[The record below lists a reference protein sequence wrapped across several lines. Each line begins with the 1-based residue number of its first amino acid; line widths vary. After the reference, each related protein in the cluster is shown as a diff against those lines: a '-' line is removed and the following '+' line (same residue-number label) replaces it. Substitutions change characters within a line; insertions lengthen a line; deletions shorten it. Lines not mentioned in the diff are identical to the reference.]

1 MSDRSSA
8 DKKRDRDRRAQQNLR
23 DKKLRHTAKLEAQ
36 VAHCE
41 QYHNDTGV
49 KNLLGVIDGLRRQN
63 EILVA
68 RQKALRSVVNS
79 WDEKLEETG
88 PSNSPMT
95 QDTNTEQAGHSFP
108 RESCVPGGSNSLDM
122 ANHLACS
129 MAPSTSPASLPQT
142 PKAAHSINS
151 SSPWNELP
159 LYSDNLSNIETSS
172 LPWLAYPEMIAQCPD
187 TPESPLDILY
197 GSRTNM
203 LANVIHT
210 FIERRPVRD
219 PERLAMGLI
228 IYHFSKWIIEPSPKT
243 FAKLPTFTH
252 PLQEQF
258 EIEHPIAISSL
269 PYPKLRSNLVHQWP
283 LYENNRDELFGLLAC
298 SVKIRWPWGVKILDR
313 DEDNQ
318 IRIKPA
324 FYETFM
330 KEEGWGL
337 MQEFINKHPNLMVG
351 VDVGSLVFNIV

>member
-1 MSDRSSA
+1 MSDQSSA
-8 DKKRDRDRRAQQNLR
+8 DRKRDRDRRAQQNLR
-23 DKKLRHTAKLEAQ
+23 DKKLRHTARLEAQ

-41 QYHNDTGV
+41 QYHNDAGV
-49 KNLLGVIDGLRRQN
+49 KNLIGVIDGLRKQN
-63 EILVA
+63 ETLVA

-88 PSNSPMT
+88 RSSSPMT
-95 QDTNTEQAGHSFP
+95 QNANIEQTGHSFP
-108 RESCVPGGSNSLDM
+108 QASYTQGAQASLNMPD
-122 ANHLACS
+122 HPTCS
-129 MAPSTSPASLPQT
+129 MAPSNSPASLPQT
-142 PKAAHSINS
+142 PGVYPIDPSL
-151 SSPWNELP
+151 PWNKLP
-159 LYSDNLSNIETSS
+159 LCSDDLSNVETSS
-172 LPWLAYPEMIAQCPD
+172 LPWLAYPEMIAQSPD
-187 TPESPLDILY
+187 APESPLDILY

-219 PERLAMGLI
+219 PERLAMGLML
-228 IYHFSKWIIEPSPKT
+228 YNFSKWITEPSPKT
-243 FAKLPTFTH
+243 FAKIPAFTR

-258 EIEHPIAISSL
+258 EIEHPIAISFL
-269 PYPKLRSNLVHQWP
+269 PYPKLRSNLVHQWS

-313 DEDNQ
+313 DEDNE

-330 KEEGWGL
+330 KEEGWGIT
-337 MQEFINKHPNLMVG
+337 QEFMSKHPNLMIG
-351 VDVGSLVFNIV
+351 ADVDSLIFNLA

>member
-159 LYSDNLSNIETSS
+159 LYSDNLSSIETSS

-228 IYHFSKWIIEPSPKT
+228 IYHFSKWIIEPSPKA

-298 SVKIRWPWGVKILDR
+298 SIKIRWPWGVKILDR

-351 VDVGSLVFNIV
+351 VDVGSLVFSIV

>member
-1 MSDRSSA
+1 
-8 DKKRDRDRRAQQNLR
+8 
-23 DKKLRHTAKLEAQ
+23 
-36 VAHCE
+36 
-41 QYHNDTGV
+41 
-49 KNLLGVIDGLRRQN
+49 
-63 EILVA
+63 
-68 RQKALRSVVNS
+68 
-79 WDEKLEETG
+79 
-88 PSNSPMT
+88 
-95 QDTNTEQAGHSFP
+95 
-108 RESCVPGGSNSLDM
+108 M

-159 LYSDNLSNIETSS
+159 LYSDNLSSIETSS

-351 VDVGSLVFNIV
+351 VDVGSLVFNIVWSYNIFPRYHPWMYLKIQTFNIIDVSALNGNWGLSQSWKCCLKPAFSIWPFRCPHRIWRRLYAYLRASLQPVDRQVPSEEQEEEATTGVRLRLISITRGKVANMGRWRLHFRDNM